1 MLSFYL
7 ETRHRRPRSGA
18 IYFYNGIHYFTLDFT
33 AEQQHVPNSK
43 KQAGLGP
50 VVGIGGFAL
59 GCTINKKEQLRCSAV
74 DGPNGNNLYN

>member
-43 KQAGLGP
+43 KQAGLGIMIL
-50 VVGIGGFAL
+50 VLGAL
-59 GCTINKKEQLRCSAV
+59 LWAV
-74 DGPNGNNLYN
+74 